1 MKRRDG
7 DKGHESGKCRVPRE
21 ELGEFALYKVVRKN
35 FSEVRPEELLKA
47 FSLGK
52 KESFIL
58 TF

>member
-1 MKRRDG
+1 MVIRAMKVVNVGYLERNW
-7 DKGHESGKCRVPRE
+7 
-21 ELGEFALYKVVRKN
+21 EFALYKVVRKN
-35 FSEVRPEELLKA
+35 FSEVRPEELLKV